1 MDKPKGFH
9 HRASGSRVLCRLA
22 SGVIALLFASATV
35 VAAQG
40 PVPPSPLA
48 AQRDFAGLVDIGGRR
63 LYLECQGTG
72 SPTVI
77 LESGYRDG
85 GDSWSQDFRES
96 TTPRPMVFPTA
107 AGFTRVCAYA
117 RPGTLIVSDDAP
129 HPSRGDPVSMPRTA
143 RD

>member
-48 AQRDFAGLVDIGGRR
+48 AQGDFAGLVDIGGRR
-63 LYLECQGTG
+63 LYRECQGTG
-72 SPTVI
+72 SPTVV
-77 LESGYRDG
+77 LEDG
-85 GDSWSQDFRES
+85 AGLGADLWSVDLLEPAGS
-96 TTPRPMVFPTA
+96 RPMVLPA
-107 AGFTRVCAYA
+107 VAGFTRVCAYD
-117 RPGTLIVSDDAP
+117 RPGVS
-129 HPSRGDPVSMPRTA
+129 
-143 RD
+143 